1 MAPHQTTQG
10 GFGPG
15 TYVDTAFTPVPK
27 ECRRLLHYFASIT
40 SQFTKDDALLDSV
53 DFVGGDLPIIPGP
66 LKAQAMSAVLHA
78 MCGIVGK
85 EISAMKGIDTGK
97 ITINTDQAGMYPASA
112 SLVSINSQKPNDMA
126 LDPAI
131 LAAAT
136 NLEHGALMKNPM
148 HLRAWSIY
156 PTKDAKVW
164 YQIMSNLDAPGFLK
178 AYGMDSEAPVKT
190 NDEAYELMK
199 AEFSQYSAGELETK
213 NIEHGFCGQTC
224 YTPQQWRE
232 TLMGK
237 RLAGHPI
244 FNVSRARATPDLPPV
259 PFPCTPNDKR
269 PLAGIK
275 VVELARV
282 IAAPAL
288 GAVLSSF
295 GAEVVKVES
304 PDLPDP
310 NALQM
315 TLTAGK
321 YTCPLDLNREEDRLR
336 LHKLIEGAD
345 VVVQA
350 FRRRSLE
357 RKGFGLEDILQMAN
371 KRGKGVVYLDL
382 TCYGPDGTYSER
394 PGFQQIADAASGCS
408 YVCGKAYGFEEGVS
422 ALPSLPVA
430 DMLTGAA
437 GALDVMLALR
447 ERAQHGGSYH
457 CDAALTAIDT
467 IQLKPEFGLY
477 SPEIVKKI
485 QDVHRFAP
493 MTPDLHVSDLL
504 FVVIRAWAET
514 TDVLKRKDFFS
525 HFVESPFG
533 KDHIILAPLVRYENA
548 EVSPC
553 WKHSPV
559 PYCQHPE
566 VQWAS

>member
-1 MAPHQTTQG
+1 MAQHETTEG
-10 GFGPG
+10 GYGPG
-15 TYVDTAFTPVPK
+15 TYVDTSFTPLPQ
-27 ECRRLLHYFASIT
+27 ECRRLLKYFAQIT
-40 SQFTKDDALLDSV
+40 PGFTQDDDVLNDV
-53 DFVGGDLPIIPGP
+53 DFVGNELPILPGP

-78 MCGIVGK
+78 MCGLVGR
-85 EISAMKGIDTGK
+85 EISEMRGVETGK
-97 ITINTDQAGMYPASA
+97 ITINTDQAGLYPASA
-112 SLVSINSQKPNDMA
+112 SLVSINGKTMNDMA
-126 LDPAI
+126 QDPAI

-178 AYGMDSEAPVKT
+178 AYGMDSEAPVKS
-190 NDEAYELMK
+190 NDEAYDLMK
-199 AEFSQYSAGELETK
+199 AEFSKYSAGELETK
-213 NIEHGFCGQTC
+213 NVEHGFCGQTC
-224 YTPQQWRE
+224 YTPQQWRK

-244 FNVSRARATPDLPPV
+244 FNVTRARGIRDLPPV
-259 PFPCTPNDKR
+259 PFPFMPADKR
-269 PLAGIK
+269 PLAGVKI
-275 VVELARV
+275 VELARV

-315 TLTAGK
+315 SLTAGK
-321 YTCPLDLNREEDRLR
+321 YTCPLDLNKEEDRQR
-336 LHKLIEGAD
+336 LHKLLEDAD

-357 RKGFGLEDILQMAN
+357 RKGFGLEDLLDMAN

-408 YVCGKAYGFEEGVS
+408 YVCGRAYGFGEGVS
-422 ALPSLPVA
+422 VLPSLPVA

-447 ERAQHGGSYH
+447 DRARHGGSYH

-467 IQLKPEFGLY
+467 IQLEPEFGLY
-477 SPEIVKKI
+477 SPDIVKRI
-485 QDVHRFAP
+485 QDVHGFAP

-504 FVVIRAWAET
+504 FVVIKAWAET
-514 TDVLKRKDFFS
+514 TDVLKRKEFFA
-525 HFVESPFG
+525 HFEESPFG
-533 KDHIILAPLVRYENA
+533 KDHVILAPLVRYGNA
-548 EVSPC
+548 EVSPY
-553 WKHSPV
+553 WTHSPV